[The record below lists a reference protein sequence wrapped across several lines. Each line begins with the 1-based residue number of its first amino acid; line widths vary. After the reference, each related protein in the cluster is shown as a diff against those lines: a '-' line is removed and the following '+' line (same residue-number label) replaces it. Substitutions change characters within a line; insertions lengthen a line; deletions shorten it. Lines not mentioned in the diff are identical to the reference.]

1 VDAIRT
7 PSATRLE
14 FRVLGPL
21 EVWREGRPIKLGGG
35 RQRALLAALL
45 LSANEVVPAERLIEE
60 LYGGDPGGTAAN
72 ALQAMVSRLRRLLE
86 PGVAGTGGDAVVVT
100 RAPGYLLRVEPQ
112 QVDLARFERLAAE
125 GRAALA
131 VGDPARASELLREGL
146 ALWRGPPLVD
156 LPLLECFETEVRR
169 LEELRLAALM
179 DRIDGDL
186 ASGRDGELV
195 PELEALVAANP
206 LQERLRG
213 RLMLALYR
221 AGRQADALAVYRE
234 TSELLREELGL
245 EPSKALQQLER
256 AILTQDAELDAP
268 VTAVERAPEPARA
281 SDPYAARAGLQGAR
295 PLAEAF
301 GRRRPR

>member
-1 VDAIRT
+1 VDAIRPPPAT
-7 PSATRLE
+7 PLE

-35 RQRALLAALL
+35 RQRGLLAALL
-45 LSANEVVPAERLIEE
+45 LRANEVVPSERLIEE
-60 LYGGDPGGTAAN
+60 LYGGDPAGTAAN

-86 PGVAGTGGDAVVVT
+86 PGAGTGGDTVVVT

-131 VGDPARASELLREGL
+131 TGDPARASELLREGL

-186 ASGRDGELV
+186 ASGRGGELV

-281 SDPYAARAGLQGAR
+281 IEPYAARAGRQGER
-295 PLAEAF
+295 PLALAF